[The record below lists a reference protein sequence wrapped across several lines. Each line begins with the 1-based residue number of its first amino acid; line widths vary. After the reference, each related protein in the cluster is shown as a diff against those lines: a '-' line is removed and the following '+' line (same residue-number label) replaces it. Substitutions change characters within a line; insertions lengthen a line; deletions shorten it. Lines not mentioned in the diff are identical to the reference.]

1 MKKITFNKWIIV
13 SRVFR
18 LLAGGIFVLWLFGIG
33 IQSINSFLHQEYSMY
48 IIYGQIALTLFGFT
62 LLGGIFEK
70 KRNPS
75 EIVKKLFDSSISFL
89 TVAIAFFFMYSVSSV
104 FTKDMTSMDE
114 VSTALVVG
122 SFSLA
127 MLIGFYGLIFGFL
140 NLYQILI
147 DYRATFDKL
156 K

>member
-13 SRVFR
+13 SKTFR
-18 LLAGGIFVLWLFGIG
+18 ILTGGIFVLWLFGIA

-48 IIYGQIALTLFGFT
+48 LIYGQIALTLFGFT
-62 LLGGIFEK
+62 LIGGIFEK

-89 TVAIAFFFMYSVSSV
+89 TVAIAFFFMYSMSSV
-104 FTKDMTSMDE
+104 FTKDMIPMDAIP
-114 VSTALVVG
+114 TALVVG

-127 MLIGFYGLIFGFL
+127 MMIGFYGIILGFL

-147 DYRATFDKL
+147 DYRMTFDK